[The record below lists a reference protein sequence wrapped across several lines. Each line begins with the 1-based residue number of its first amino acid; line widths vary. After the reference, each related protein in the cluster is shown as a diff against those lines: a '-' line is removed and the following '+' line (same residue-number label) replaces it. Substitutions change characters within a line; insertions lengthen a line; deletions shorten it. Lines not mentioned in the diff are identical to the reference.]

1 MAELLI
7 KNGADV
13 NSLDNNHKS
22 ALHRATL
29 DGNLYKINQLE
40 KCLNT
45 NGIKW
50 QTNLID
56 VQGVNRF

>member
-13 NSLDNNHKS
+13 NSLDKNHKT

-29 DGNLYKINQLE
+29 DGNLYKINQLK

-45 NGIKW
+45 KGIKW
-50 QTNLID
+50 ETNLID
-56 VQGVNRF
+56 V